1 MSADTTLAAPGKYLT
16 FALAGEEYGVPV
28 LKVREII
35 TIMDITAVPQMPDH
49 VKGVINLRG
58 KVIPIIDLRLKFGL
72 PVGADTD
79 RTCIIVVEVDVD
91 SGRIMLGVIVDSV
104 SDVLHI
110 SSEDVEPTPEFGVK
124 LDTAYIRGIAKI
136 KGAVKL
142 LLDLDRML
150 AAHVVHT
157 GGPSPDGLKRA
168 A

>member
-1 MSADTTLAAPGKYLT
+1 MSAETAPAAPGKYLT

-72 PVGADTD
+72 SVGGNTD
-79 RTCIIVVEVDVD
+79 RTCIIVVEVDVEA
-91 SGRIMLGVIVDSV
+91 GRIMLGVIVDSV
-104 SDVLHI
+104 SDVLQI

-124 LDTAYIRGIAKI
+124 LDTTYIRGVAKI

-150 AAHVVHT
+150 AAHV
-157 GGPSPDGLKRA
+157 GLTRA